1 MRELLPPRRKRAA
14 ARVVKRKMS
23 GYGVKTPGHRTWPQP
38 GCRPE
43 DAIVILS
50 PLSKR
55 YWG

>member
-23 GYGVKTPGHRTWPQP
+23 GYGAKAPGHRTWPQP

-43 DAIVILS
+43 EAVIVLS
-50 PLSKR
+50 P
-55 YWG
+55 

>member
-23 GYGVKTPGHRTWPQP
+23 GYGAKTPGHHTWPQP

-43 DAIVILS
+43 EAVIVLS
-50 PLSKR
+50 P
-55 YWG
+55 